1 MSMTVKKL
9 FQLGT
14 AKYVVSRII
23 RLRFFFVFFW
33 LRVSVCVC
41 VCLCCVRLQKT
52 VCLIPFGVV
61 GCKCAQISCKGQEVQ
76 MDQTSQSEKVLQK
89 QKFDEIVE
97 ILLSAGYFR
106 ARINTLSE
114 FDKVV
119 GGLCWCITNSGE
131 DVDVDILFQ
140 ENSTIGQRIAL
151 SEAIVRALR
160 KMNCP
165 SPLQAHQIQ
174 GGVGHLSDFPAIHPV
189 IVWLV
194 KKCIQ
199 RREEQEFQLR
209 QFSTLQFGKNYEIP
223 SESDLFAVSS
233 DLQKIM
239 DRNKA
244 VRQFRRRQL
253 KDESEETRIHS
264 CLLEFGESVLLGKS
278 ASGGGAAGADG
289 KTSSKGGGKGGSSTA
304 ASSGMIQITMKDLS
318 DISLSSATR
327 SGGSSEQ
334 LSGFEKKLAQAAKE
348 AQREEAM
355 FAEHAQKEEEALM
368 KQMMQVGGSADGTGA
383 GMGLSGSQVGAIVG
397 MGSSEIGSAAAAYAL
412 EVEESRKQME
422 ANLASGK
429 LGQAAA
435 YKRQRANLLKQSD
448 EIDVRQGEC
457 QASTQL
463 IQDKLRVIEE
473 ERDGALDYI
482 AQLQVQIQKLKDLEA
497 ASTQQEELAMLKKLV
512 ALNES
517 LRAQENAFK
526 ASCKAQMADYNAR
539 IAALSTADAEDDE
552 ETKKLRG
559 IEEMH
564 AKVCGLMIPR

>member
-1 MSMTVKKL
+1 
-9 FQLGT
+9 
-14 AKYVVSRII
+14 
-23 RLRFFFVFFW
+23 
-33 LRVSVCVC
+33 
-41 VCLCCVRLQKT
+41 VCLCV
-52 VCLIPFGVV
+52 VSVYAIPLGLL
-61 GCKCAQISCKGQEVQ
+61 GASAWISCKGQEVQ

-151 SEAIVRALR
+151 SEAIVKALR

-318 DISLSSATR
+318 DISLSSAT
-327 SGGSSEQ
+327 
-334 LSGFEKKLAQAAKE
+334 
-348 AQREEAM
+348 
-355 FAEHAQKEEEALM
+355 
-368 KQMMQVGGSADGTGA
+368 
-383 GMGLSGSQVGAIVG
+383 
-397 MGSSEIGSAAAAYAL
+397 
-412 EVEESRKQME
+412 
-422 ANLASGK
+422 
-429 LGQAAA
+429 
-435 YKRQRANLLKQSD
+435 
-448 EIDVRQGEC
+448 
-457 QASTQL
+457 
-463 IQDKLRVIEE
+463 
-473 ERDGALDYI
+473 
-482 AQLQVQIQKLKDLEA
+482 
-497 ASTQQEELAMLKKLV
+497 
-512 ALNES
+512 
-517 LRAQENAFK
+517 
-526 ASCKAQMADYNAR
+526 
-539 IAALSTADAEDDE
+539 
-552 ETKKLRG
+552 
-559 IEEMH
+559 
-564 AKVCGLMIPR
+564 